1 MNSPFS
7 AAQGR
12 VGCMPT
18 YSHAWRTRSTFLLAM
33 FAAATHFGCKEP
45 EQIRSYSVPKE
56 APPVVEAPPAAKPGE
71 ATDRMLAAIIPADG
85 QAWFFKIVGPIP
97 KIGTLEKPFD
107 EFVTAVRIDGGKPKW
122 QLPADWKEGPAGN
135 AMRYATILV
144 PNEPKQLELT
154 VNSLPWGGTPQDM
167 LANVNRWR
175 GQLQLPPAEPAQI
188 PSFTREVK
196 AGERTATIV
205 DLRGRSGGG
214 GMMPPFAGGAGPFAG
229 GAPPFAG
236 GAQTPSSN
244 LPPGHP
250 PLDPSTAP
258 PPSEE
263 TPPPADAPIAD
274 VPKFDAPAAWK
285 QIPAAGMRKAAFA
298 IGEGEQGAEVTL
310 TNFRADA
317 GPMIGDVLQNVN
329 MWRQG
334 VGLTPLSADELA
346 EHTESIEIDGK
357 KATYARAV
365 PDPSQSD
372 QAKASRATIA
382 AMVTDGD
389 QLWFVKLFGDRSA
402 VVDQEDA
409 FKTFLKSLRFA
420 GGGGATDGN
429 K

>member
-1 MNSPFS
+1 
-7 AAQGR
+7 
-12 VGCMPT
+12 
-18 YSHAWRTRSTFLLAM
+18 M
-33 FAAATHFGCKEP
+33 FAAAVQVGCQEP

-56 APPVVEAPPAAKPGE
+56 SKPPVAEVPPAAKPGE
-71 ATDRMLAAIIPADG
+71 PTDRMLAAIIPADG
-85 QAWFFKIVGPIP
+85 QAWFFKLVGPIP
-97 KIGTLEKPFD
+97 KIGTLEKPFE
-107 EFVTAVRIDGGKPKW
+107 EFVTAVRIEGGKPKW
-122 QLPADWKEGPAGN
+122 QRPPDWKEGAGGP
-135 AMRYATILV
+135 MRYATILV
-144 PNEPKQLELT
+144 PNEPKPLELT
-154 VNSLPWGGTPQDM
+154 VNMLPWGGTPQDM

-188 PSFTREVK
+188 ASFTREVK
-196 AGERTATIV
+196 AGELTATIV

-214 GMMPPFAGGAGPFAG
+214 GMMPPFAGGAAPFAG
-229 GAPPFAG
+229 GPAGPASGAGQSAPP
-236 GAQTPSSN
+236 TN

-250 PLDPSTAP
+250 PLDPNT
-258 PPSEE
+258 
-263 TPPPADAPIAD
+263 TPPAVEKASPPDDAQSAG
-274 VPKFDAPAAWK
+274 VPKFDAPSTWK
-285 QIPAAGMRKAAFA
+285 HIPASGMRKAAFT
-298 IGEGEQGAEVTL
+298 IGDGEQGAEVTL

-334 VGLTPLSADELA
+334 VGLAPLNAEELA
-346 EHTESIEIDGK
+346 KHTESIEIDGK

-372 QAKASRATIA
+372 QSKSSRATIA

-402 VVDQEDA
+402 VVAQEDA

-420 GGGGATDGN
+420 GGAGATDGH

>member
-1 MNSPFS
+1 M
-7 AAQGR
+7 AAVAHIRRTLSLVLLIAFTAAVQT
-12 VGCMPT
+12 GC
-18 YSHAWRTRSTFLLAM
+18 R
-33 FAAATHFGCKEP
+33 EP

-56 APPVVEAPPAAKPGE
+56 AKPPVAETPPPVKPGE
-71 ATDRMLAAIIPADG
+71 ATDRMLAGIIPADG
-85 QAWFFKIVGPIP
+85 QAWFFKLVGPIP
-97 KIGTLEKPFD
+97 TIDKLEKPFD

-122 QLPADWKEGPAGN
+122 QLPASWKEGPAGN

-144 PNEPKQLELT
+144 PNEPKPLELT
-154 VNSLPWGGTPQDM
+154 VNSLPWSGTPQDM

-175 GQLQLPPAEPAQI
+175 SQLQLQPAEAAQI
-188 PSFTREVK
+188 ASFTREVK

-214 GMMPPFAGGAGPFAG
+214 GMMPPFAGGAAPFAG
-229 GAPPFAG
+229 GTPPFAG
-236 GAQTPSSN
+236 DPVGPASRAGQTAPPSN

-250 PLDPSTAP
+250 PLESNAAAP
-258 PPSEE
+258 AAEKNS
-263 TPPPADAPIAD
+263 PPADAPAAD
-274 VPKFDAPAAWK
+274 VPKFDAPSDWK

-298 IGEGEQGAEVTL
+298 IGDGEKGAEVTL
-310 TNFRADA
+310 TNFHANA

-334 VGLTPLSADELA
+334 VGLAPIQTDELA
-346 EHTESIEIDGK
+346 KYTESIEIDGK

-372 QAKASRATIA
+372 QSKASRATIA

-402 VVDQEDA
+402 VVAQEEA
-409 FKTFLKSLRFA
+409 FKTFLKSLRF
-420 GGGGATDGN
+420 GDGGATDGH